1 MFKIY
6 LNKFRFLCE
15 CPVCAAEEAEE
26 KAVTMDEKKVE
37 NEKKDE
43 KKLETENKDND
54 AAAAEIETGGKKRD
68 LEEDGG
74 KNESTAKE
82 DAATT
87 IEDLQAA

>member
-15 CPVCAAEEAEE
+15 CPVCAAEEVEE
-26 KAVTMDEKKVE
+26 KGETM
-37 NEKKDE
+37 DE

-54 AAAAEIETGGKKRD
+54 AAPAEIETVDKKRD

-82 DAATT
+82 EAAAT
-87 IEDLQAA
+87 IEGLQAA